1 MWNYWESGLRRICF
15 IGRMFEQSL
24 KGRNILKF
32 YRDVVMLSYE
42 ASHRNHS
49 FNILHVL
56 KRNVSGLDNA
66 GCEMKS
72 GHLII
77 AGFNRLYIKCRV
89 SKNSGSIE
97 MLRTS
102 A

>member
-1 MWNYWESGLRRICF
+1 
-15 IGRMFEQSL
+15 MF
-24 KGRNILKF
+24 
-32 YRDVVMLSYE
+32 VMLTLE

-49 FNILHVL
+49 FNMLPVL

-77 AGFNRLYIKCRV
+77 AGLTGFTLNAELVKIAAQ
-89 SKNSGSIE
+89 
-97 MLRTS
+97 LRCFVPQHDRNPGLN
-102 A
+102 